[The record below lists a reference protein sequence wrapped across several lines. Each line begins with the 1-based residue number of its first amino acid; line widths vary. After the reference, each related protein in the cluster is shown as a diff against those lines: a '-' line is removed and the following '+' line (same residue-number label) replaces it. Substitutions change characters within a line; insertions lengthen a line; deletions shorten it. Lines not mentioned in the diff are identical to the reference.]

1 MVTMIKRELNCVK
14 IGDVGAEGEGL
25 LKGSATFVAS
35 TASEDRYSDI
45 ISQDGW
51 DLSSYRKNPVIL
63 FNHDSRA
70 LPIGKG
76 DVEVVD
82 GQLLLDVEFD
92 MDDPL
97 AEKISRKVDKG
108 FINAV
113 SVGFN
118 PIRSVQRNELP
129 TEHKYFGER
138 GRYFERSE
146 LLEVSIVTIPANSE
160 AIASKGIEDMDVFAR
175 MVSKHILEIIEE
187 DDRFV
192 ISYAKAAEADVEDE
206 EEYPEE
212 SDSGNRYD
220 DEEDDDKDNKLN
232 FERALL
238 SELITQTRE

>member
-1 MVTMIKRELNCVK
+1 MIKRELSCK
-14 IGDVGAEGEGL
+14 RIGDVGADGEKGS
-25 LKGSATFVAS
+25 KGSATFVAS
-35 TASEDRYSDI
+35 TATEDRYSDI
-45 ISQDGW
+45 IAQEGW
-51 DLSSYRKNPVIL
+51 ELSSYRKNPVIL

-76 DVEVVD
+76 EVEVVD

-97 AEKISRKVDKG
+97 AERIARKVDNG

-118 PIRSVQRNELP
+118 PISSTPRNELP
-129 TEHKYFGER
+129 TEHRYFGER
-138 GRYFERSE
+138 GRYFDRSE

-212 SDSGNRYD
+212 NSGNRYD
-220 DEEDDDKDNKLN
+220 DEEDDKEKQLN

-238 SELITQTRE
+238 SELITPTKEC